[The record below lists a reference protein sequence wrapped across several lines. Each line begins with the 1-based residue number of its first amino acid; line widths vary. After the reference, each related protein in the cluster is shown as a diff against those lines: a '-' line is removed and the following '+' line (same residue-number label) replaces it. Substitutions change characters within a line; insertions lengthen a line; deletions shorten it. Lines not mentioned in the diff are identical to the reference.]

1 MAPAPD
7 AANDPRPLAG
17 LRILSQAIVW
27 AGPTGTLM
35 LSDLG
40 AEVIEIESIQHFTPT
55 RGNVRHVPREQAQGP
70 MGASFANRDI
80 SEGFWNRR
88 NSFNYASRGHK
99 SITLDLRSEAGR
111 ELFFDLVR
119 ISDAYIENNA
129 AGVVDRLFG
138 GWDALSELNPRLVM
152 ASFPGFGL
160 SGPYSH
166 FKGYGATM
174 EAVAGH
180 TMLRGYRGE
189 SPAEVSATF
198 HGDPNAGAHAAFA
211 IIAAL
216 IGRERTGRGQFIEIS
231 QSEAVAHHVSYGFM
245 DYSLNRRVQ
254 EAPGNRDPSMAP
266 SGVFPARGED
276 AWIAIAVP
284 SDAAF
289 GALAAELG
297 LPGLADDPRFATVVA
312 RKRNEDA
319 LEALVAGATANDTP
333 AEWMT
338 RLQAVGVPAAIVYHQ
353 PDMFDDPQL
362 QAREFFAEIGHP
374 TIGPYLYPGAMA
386 KFERGPADLETPA
399 PTLGQHNEEIL
410 QGLLGVDDA
419 RYQQLIDDEVIGTV
433 YLEDASG

>member
-1 MAPAPD
+1 
-7 AANDPRPLAG
+7 
-17 LRILSQAIVW
+17 
-27 AGPTGTLM
+27 
-35 LSDLG
+35 
-40 AEVIEIESIQHFTPT
+40 
-55 RGNVRHVPREQAQGP
+55 
-70 MGASFANRDI
+70 MGASFARRDI

-99 SITLDLRSEAGR
+99 SITLDLRSETGR

-289 GALAAELG
+289 GALATELG

-319 LEALVAGATANDTP
+319 LEALVAGATADDTP

-338 RLQAVGVPAAIVYHQ
+338 RLQAVGRPGGDRLPPARHVRRPAVAGPRLLRRDRPPRHR
-353 PDMFDDPQL
+353 PLPLPRRDGEVR
-362 QAREFFAEIGHP
+362 ARPPP
-374 TIGPYLYPGAMA
+374 TSKPPP
-386 KFERGPADLETPA
+386 RHSVST
-399 PTLGQHNEEIL
+399 T
-410 QGLLGVDDA
+410 
-419 RYQQLIDDEVIGTV
+419 RRSCR
-433 YLEDASG
+433 ASSASTTRATSSSSTTR